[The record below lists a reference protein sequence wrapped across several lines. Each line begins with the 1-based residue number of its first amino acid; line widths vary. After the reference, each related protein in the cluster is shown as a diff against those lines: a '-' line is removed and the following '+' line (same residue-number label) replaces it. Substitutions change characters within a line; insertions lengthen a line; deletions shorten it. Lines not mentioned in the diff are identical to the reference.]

1 VSERIESVQALR
13 GIAVLMV
20 CAIHFLGTHN
30 AGPLPEILR
39 DIAVHVFHGVPVF
52 FVISGFVLPL
62 AMSRAAYRIS
72 DFPRFVL
79 KRALRLEPPYL
90 VSIALAL
97 ILGVAGSMTPG
108 FGGPRFSIDWFG
120 LLAHVGY
127 IVPFVGKD
135 WIVGVY
141 WTLLIQAQFY
151 LLIGLTYPL
160 LRRWPM
166 AWTLTLLVPCA
177 LATGWNSLAYHLPIF
192 LIGTAAFAWREK
204 WITPGQVAMLWIVT
218 TIVLSSYQ
226 GPGPGILALLAA
238 AFILWA
244 HPKSRALLFIGTI
257 SYSLYLVH
265 LPIGRRAI
273 SLVLRFLPGTS
284 GALAAAGI
292 ALALAIVAAWLMW
305 RFVERPSLAW
315 AGRVLPAVTKPEKD
329 ARDQPTRISDEFAS
343 R

>member
-1 VSERIESVQALR
+1 
-13 GIAVLMV
+13 MV
-20 CAIHFLGTHN
+20 CAIHFLRRHN
-30 AGPLPEILR
+30 AGQVPGILR
-39 DIAVHVFHGVPVF
+39 DIAVHVFHAVPVF
-52 FVISGFVLPL
+52 FVTSGLVLPL

-151 LLIGLTYPL
+151 LLIGLTYSL

-226 GPGPGILALLAA
+226 GLGPGATSVGAGFVADSWGDWAA
-238 AFILWA
+238 
-244 HPKSRALLFIGTI
+244 
-257 SYSLYLVH
+257 
-265 LPIGRRAI
+265 
-273 SLVLRFLPGTS
+273 PGF
-284 GALAAAGI
+284 GL
-292 ALALAIVAAWLMW
+292 ALALVHAWPSW
-305 RFVERPSLAW
+305 RSGEIPSPDG
-315 AGRVLPAVTKPEKD
+315 AGRGNPAVTKPEK
-329 ARDQPTRISDEFAS
+329 ASPYQPTRFSEEFAS
-343 R
+343 K